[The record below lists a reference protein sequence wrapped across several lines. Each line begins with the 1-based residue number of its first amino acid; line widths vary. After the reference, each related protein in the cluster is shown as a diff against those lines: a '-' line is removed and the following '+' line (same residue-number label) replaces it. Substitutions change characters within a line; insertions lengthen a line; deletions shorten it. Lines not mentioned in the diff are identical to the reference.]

1 MQAYL
6 CIIEKS
12 FSGKVLLPLLME
24 NELVGYWSANFF
36 SRWQSTIAFAKEN
49 ELVGYWSAKIL
60 SCIKL
65 RLLLAL
71 ILSSTP
77 SFTSGNDIK
86 VGAEAKGKG
95 PGSGPGGHRAQET
108 HEQAAKA
115 KRGERPGGKK
125 K

>member
-24 NELVGYWSANFF
+24 NELVGYCAKNLQLYKASVTACPYSLFY
-36 SRWQSTIAFAKEN
+36 AFVYSWYQHKK
-49 ELVGYWSAKIL
+49 G
-60 SCIKL
+60 
-65 RLLLAL
+65 
-71 ILSSTP
+71 T
-77 SFTSGNDIK
+77 
-86 VGAEAKGKG
+86 EAKGKG

-115 KRGERPGGKK
+115 KKGGKGQGGKGKK
-125 K
+125 KA